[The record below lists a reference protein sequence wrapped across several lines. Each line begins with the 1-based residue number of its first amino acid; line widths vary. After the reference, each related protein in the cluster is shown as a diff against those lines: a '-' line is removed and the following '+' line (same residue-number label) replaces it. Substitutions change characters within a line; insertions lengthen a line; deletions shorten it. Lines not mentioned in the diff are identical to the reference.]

1 MKSNTNPFYDIPKYL
16 QLYQS
21 HLGMRIYIFYA
32 LTFLAVLSD
41 SLGISLLVPTLQNFL
56 SGGNISGSEVVQ
68 RISGFLKIDS
78 RDFFSIF
85 VVLIILFVIKGS
97 FSFVASAYNAY
108 LRGDLSKIFKVKLYS
123 SLKEVDVA
131 YYLSRD
137 RGYFTNLVNDQVSK
151 SLNAFHFL
159 GMFLSQFFS
168 AILYTSLSFYFAGK
182 YALGIVIIGLFVV
195 FVFKW
200 LNAYVRTISR
210 KAAKEAGKFAQIFI
224 QVVDQFIYLKSTSS
238 FGFTDSKVINS
249 ASLLKKYESKM
260 GIAYAF
266 SNSIKEP
273 LVITILLLA
282 TYLTRDSSALSAE
295 ALFISFG
302 LLYRSTNA
310 LFTMQSSWQKTLE
323 AIGSAELVHQEH
335 LDQLRLAQ
343 KETPGATEPGAID
356 SLTFSN
362 ISFRYSSDINGP
374 LILNKINFNFSK
386 NKIILI
392 KGKSGSGKSTLIK
405 IITGLLSPTDGEV
418 LLNNRPLDCF
428 SLKAFRSKIGLLV
441 QEPPIFDGSII
452 ENIVMLDDLS
462 DDLEF
467 SKKADLA
474 AEQAYIKDEVME
486 VDDSYHA
493 NISYGGGSLSGGQ
506 KQRLALARE
515 IYKRPDVLILDEPTS
530 ALDAVSEKQ
539 ISHNLAKL
547 KKDMIIIIITH
558 SDNLLD
564 ICDEAYE
571 IRHGTLLS
579 I

>member
-1 MKSNTNPFYDIPKYL
+1 M
-16 QLYQS
+16 
-21 HLGMRIYIFYA
+21 
-32 LTFLAVLSD
+32 VLSD

-56 SGGNISGSEVVQ
+56 SGGNISDSEVVQ
-68 RISGFLKIDS
+68 KVSGFLKIDS
-78 RDFFSIF
+78 RDSISIF
-85 VVLIILFVIKGS
+85 VVLIILFVTKGS
-97 FSFVASAYNAY
+97 FSFVASAYNAH
-108 LRGDLSKIFKVKLYS
+108 LRGDLSKIFKIKLYS

-168 AILYTSLSFYFAGK
+168 AILYITLSFYFAGK
-182 YALGIVIIGLFVV
+182 YALGIVIIGSLIV
-195 FVFKW
+195 FLFKW
-200 LNAYVRTISR
+200 LNAYVRNISR
-210 KAAKEAGKFAQIFI
+210 KAAKEAGQFAQIFI

-238 FGFTDSKVINS
+238 FGFLDSKVINS
-249 ASLLKKYESKM
+249 ASLLKQYERKM
-260 GIAYAF
+260 GVAYAF

-273 LVITILLLA
+273 LVITVLLLA
-282 TYLTRDSSALSAE
+282 TYFTRDSTTLSSE

-335 LDQLRLAQ
+335 LDQLRLAHN
-343 KETPGATEPGAID
+343 ETLGSMEPGAID

-428 SLKAFRSKIGLLV
+428 LLKAFRSKIGLLV

-452 ENIVMLDDLS
+452 ENIVMLDDLT
-462 DDLEF
+462 DNLEF

-474 AEQAYIKDEVME
+474 AEQAYIKDEVMQL
-486 VDDSYHA
+486 DGSYHA

-515 IYKRPDVLILDEPTS
+515 IYKRPDILILDEPTS

-571 IRHGTLLS
+571 IRHGSLLS